1 MPVFLCISYI
11 FIICSAL
18 EAPRPVPNCRSH
30 FSAQTRVIESF
41 WNPQGTS
48 FVTKQCPK
56 CIAKIMQNLDTTTN
70 QLVGCSQAT
79 NQLAGGLQTTNQ
91 LVGGLQT
98 ANQLG
103 KVGKWVGSGRG
114 SSRLVQNDQRNCRN
128 VFKRVLAKDSLKK
141 RGKPLFFMIFSLF
154 GVSRWGNL

>member
-1 MPVFLCISYI
+1 MVGGL
-11 FIICSAL
+11 
-18 EAPRPVPNCRSH
+18 
-30 FSAQTRVIESF
+30 QTTHQLVGCL
-41 WNPQGTS
+41 Q
-48 FVTKQCPK
+48 
-56 CIAKIMQNLDTTTN
+56 TTN
-70 QLVGCSQAT
+70 QLVGC
-79 NQLAGGLQTTNQ
+79 LQTANR

-141 RGKPLFFMIFSLF
+141 Q
-154 GVSRWGNL
+154 

>member
-1 MPVFLCISYI
+1 MRERENG
-11 FIICSAL
+11 A
-18 EAPRPVPNCRSH
+18 A
-30 FSAQTRVIESF
+30 RV
-41 WNPQGTS
+41 GAG
-48 FVTKQCPK
+48 VGK
-56 CIAKIMQNLDTTTN
+56 
-70 QLVGCSQAT
+70 QLV
-79 NQLAGGLQTTNQ
+79 GGLQTANQ

-141 RGKPLFFMIFSLF
+141 Q
-154 GVSRWGNL
+154 